1 MFTYFNKLAL
11 VVLISTI
18 AWSTEAS
25 SILLSTG
32 LTGGG
37 GGGGGDIIQ
46 FVVDPSSDTQGIQ
59 EVINSACTASDPVV
73 IEFAAGTVTIDAT
86 GLSDGDMAAG
96 VIQFPD
102 NCDEVTLRGAGNN
115 TTVIEVNYT
124 LNDSDNTADQI
135 DLKVVRIRGSNWIKF
150 EDIQFAFRNTCND
163 NYIYDGV
170 TTEKCISDGKIGF
183 SIEAAPDGTLS
194 QNITFDSVHIHMP
207 STYDPQGRSFNV
219 IPNAI
224 RAVDSDTVNVIH
236 SIIHNNGFGVLVDD
250 CEACTVNYNYFQ
262 STFPLSEGPV
272 GRWHDPSPPYVAP
285 VAADLS
291 DADYTSETQSFIVLG
306 VGQGKQAIGNRI
318 NAARL
323 KFEDIELRG
332 SNSTGAITMSSLLD
346 LTGVVPRGALVANNV
361 VYDVMDISHS
371 MFYFINYNAAIV
383 TGNSISCHDL
393 VNSSNCEGGG
403 IMRMINTADD
413 DPATAYNRE
422 NTFIGNAAWGFP
434 TDYDDEV
441 IPGNFPAAPIGCI
454 SIFGPQTDDVAAFG
468 SDSHT
473 DNTFIGN
480 TCDTQQTLFA
490 VNGLFGAVVGVDV
503 INDQFWGSGNIDL
516 STGAEFR
523 PGPGPI
529 VVSRTAK
536 LDRINGHT
544 LTNAGEAG
552 AVVLTLPGFG
562 PESGGQGVDFQVVNV
577 TGTSIKLCATGQYF
591 VGLNLPHVNNAFVNH
606 CIESDT
612 LNESIRV
619 TQAASAK
626 YDITDVTLGST
637 TTLTY
642 TEGGSNTLLEVG
654 ERIHIEGILPA
665 RTHQLNNREYL
676 ISAQSGTGAGATIT
690 ITDLNGA
697 AINSTGWPT
706 HSPFLIPDSGT
717 IQRFNWFGVENVGW
731 VTATP

>member
-1 MFTYFNKLAL
+1 MIDIDTAETTTSYL
-11 VVLISTI
+11 TI
-18 AWSTEAS
+18 RGTNDQATA
-25 SILLSTG
+25 
-32 LTGGG
+32 TGG
-37 GGGGGDIIQ
+37 DTIQ
-46 FVVDPSSDTQGIQ
+46 FVVDSSSPTQGIQ
-59 EVINSACTASDPVV
+59 EIITDACTETDPVV

-86 GLSDGDMAAG
+86 NAVAFPDSKLRTG
-96 VIQFPD
+96 VIEFPEK
-102 NCDEVTLRGAGNN
+102 CDLVTLRGAGNN
-115 TTVIEVNYT
+115 TTVIEVDYT
-124 LNDSDNTADQI
+124 LNDSDDGSDAF
-135 DLKVVRIRGSNWIKF
+135 DLKVFRIRGSNWIKF

-163 NYIYDGV
+163 DYIYDGV

-183 SIEAAPDGTLS
+183 SIEAASDATLS

-207 STYDPQGRSFNV
+207 STYDTADIFNGRL
-219 IPNAI
+219 PNAI
-224 RAVDSDTVNVIH
+224 RAVNSDTVNVIH
-236 SIIHNNGFGVLVDD
+236 SIIHNNGYGVLIDD

-272 GRWHDPSPPYVAP
+272 GRWHDQSPPYVAP

-291 DADYTSETQSFIVLG
+291 DADYTSETQGFIVLG
-306 VGQGKQAIGNRI
+306 VGEGKQAIGNRI

-332 SNSTGAITMSSLLD
+332 SNSTGAIVMSSLLD
-346 LTGVVPRGALVANNV
+346 LTGEVPRGALVANNV

-371 MFYFINYNAAIV
+371 MFYFINYNASIV

-403 IMRMINTADD
+403 IMRMINSADD

-434 TDYDDEV
+434 TDYDDQV
-441 IPGNFPAAPIGCI
+441 VPGLFPTAPIGCI
-454 SIFGPQTDDVAAFG
+454 TIFGPKTDDQATFG

-490 VNGLFGAVVGVDV
+490 INGVFGAVVGVDV

-552 AVVLTLPGFG
+552 PVVLTLPGFG
-562 PESGGQGVDFQVVNV
+562 PESGGQGVDFQVVNA

-591 VGLNLPHVNNAFVNH
+591 VGINLPYLGNAFVNH
-606 CIESDT
+606 CIESGT

-626 YDITDVTLGST
+626 YDITDATLGST
-637 TTLTY
+637 TTLAY

-654 ERIHIEGILPA
+654 ERIYIEGILPA
-665 RTHQLNNREYL
+665 STYQLNNREYL

-690 ITDLNGA
+690 ITDLDGA
-697 AINSTGWPT
+697 AIDSTGWSP
-706 HSPFLIPDSGT
+706 HSPFLVPDSGT
-717 IQRFNWFGVENVGW
+717 IKRFNWLGVENVGW